1 MFAVAGSP
9 AGWHRCMQ
17 SDELHTSTWR
27 SEDPSTCPG
36 LPSAIL
42 QSASSR
48 IFALHWLSRCAGLCS
63 SSDYGRTAV
72 TATSTADGRSCCGF
86 SSGQAG
92 RDPLQVV
99 QSLLA
104 TMQNSFLQQ
113 VKGLLGVT
121 PPQLLI
127 GPSVSSDKGQDVLR
141 QPSPTGNQD
150 ASRAGPKSRS

>member
-1 MFAVAGSP
+1 MSAVARSP

-48 IFALHWLSRCAGLCS
+48 IFALHWPSRCAGLCS

-86 SSGQAG
+86 SSGQVRRGPIAG
-92 RDPLQVV
+92 CAISSGHYAELIPAAGEGPARCHSTSAVDRSICLIRHGPRCAAAA
-99 QSLLA
+99 QSRW
-104 TMQNSFLQQ
+104 QPRCI
-113 VKGLLGVT
+113 KGW
-121 PPQLLI
+121 
-127 GPSVSSDKGQDVLR
+127 
-141 QPSPTGNQD
+141 
-150 ASRAGPKSRS
+150 A